1 MVIAKEN
8 RLALRFAVLAAAL
21 VASLALALFK
31 ANGQDAKA
39 WSKMKAD
46 VNLFV
51 ANDLGR
57 NGYYQQRPIAELMG
71 NMAEEIGPE
80 CVLAVGDVH
89 HFNGVVSVD
98 DPLWTSNYELIYAHP
113 ELMIDWLPVLGNHE
127 YRGNTQAVLD
137 YAQRSRRWVM
147 PARYY
152 SRVYENDGTTVRVV
166 MIDTTPLIE
175 KYRNDSI
182 TYPDACKQDIDAQL
196 QWLDATLKAARED
209 WVIVLGHHPVYAQT
223 SKSDSERADMQRV
236 LLPVLRRYGNVA
248 MYVCGH
254 IHNFQHLRV
263 AGDAIDYVVNS
274 AGSLSRKVKAVEG
287 TQFCSPE
294 AGFSVISAN
303 KNSLA
308 LYMIDGKG
316 VAINKVEHRK

>member
-8 RLALRFAVLAAAL
+8 RLALRFAVLAVAL

-57 NGYYQQRPIAELMG
+57 NCYYQQRPIAELMG

-89 HFNGVVSVD
+89 HLNRVVSVGE
-98 DPLWTSNYELIYAHP
+98 PLLTSNYESIYTHP

-175 KYRNDSI
+175 KYRTDSI
-182 TYPDACKQDIDAQL
+182 GYPDACKQDIDAQL
-196 QWLDATLKAARED
+196 QWLDATLKAACED
-209 WVIVLGHHPVYAQT
+209 WVIVLGHHPVFAQT

-263 AGDAIDYVVNS
+263 AGDGIDYVVNS
-274 AGSLSRKVKAVEG
+274 AGALARKVKAVDG

-303 KNSLA
+303 KQSLA
-308 LYMIDGKG
+308 LYMIDGRG
-316 VAINKVEHRK
+316 VAINKVEQRK

>member
-98 DPLWTSNYELIYAHP
+98 DPLWTSNYESIYAHP

-182 TYPDACKQDIDAQL
+182 TYPDACKQNNDAQL

-254 IHNFQHLRV
+254 IHNFQHLRM

-287 TQFCSPE
+287 TLFCSPE

>member
-98 DPLWTSNYELIYAHP
+98 DPLWTSNYESIYAHP

-137 YAQRSRRWVM
+137 YAQRSRRWVI

-254 IHNFQHLRV
+254 IHNFQHLRM

-303 KNSLA
+303 KYSLA

-316 VAINKVEHRK
+316 VAINKVEHKK

>member
-8 RLALRFAVLAAAL
+8 RLALRFAVLAATL

-98 DPLWTSNYELIYAHP
+98 DPLWTSNYESIYAHP

-175 KYRNDSI
+175 KYRTDSI
-182 TYPDACKQDIDAQL
+182 GYPDACKQDIDAQL
-196 QWLDATLKAARED
+196 QWLDATLKAACED
-209 WVIVLGHHPVYAQT
+209 WVIVLGHHPVFAQT

-263 AGDAIDYVVNS
+263 AGDGIDYVVHS
-274 AGSLSRKVKAVEG
+274 AGALARKVKAVDG

-303 KNSLA
+303 KQSLA
-308 LYMIDGKG
+308 LYMIDGRG
-316 VAINKVEHRK
+316 VTINKVEQRK

>member
-182 TYPDACKQDIDAQL
+182 TYPDACKQNNDAQL

-263 AGDAIDYVVNS
+263 AGDGIDYVVNS
-274 AGSLSRKVKAVEG
+274 AGALARKVKAVDG

-303 KNSLA
+303 KNSLTM
-308 LYMIDGKG
+308 YMIDGKG

>member
-1 MVIAKEN
+1 MIITKEN
-8 RLALRFAVLAAAL
+8 RLTLRLALLATAL
-21 VASLALALFK
+21 VASLALAVFN
-31 ANGQDAKA
+31 ANAQDAKA

-57 NGYYQQRPIAELMG
+57 NGYYQQRPIADLMG

-98 DPLWTSNYELIYAHP
+98 DPLWTSNYESIYAHP

-196 QWLDATLKAARED
+196 QWLDATLKAACED
-209 WVIVLGHHPVYAQT
+209 WVIVLGHHPVFAQT

-263 AGDAIDYVVNS
+263 AGDGIDYVVNS
-274 AGSLSRKVKAVEG
+274 AGALARKVKAVDG

-303 KNSLA
+303 KQSLA
-308 LYMIDGKG
+308 LYMIDGRG
-316 VAINKVEHRK
+316 VAINKVEQRK

>member
-98 DPLWTSNYELIYAHP
+98 DPLWTSNYESIYAHP

-182 TYPDACKQDIDAQL
+182 TYPDACKQNNDAQL

-254 IHNFQHLRV
+254 IHNFQHLRM

-316 VAINKVEHRK
+316 VAINKVEHSK

>member
-8 RLALRFAVLAAAL
+8 RLALRFAVLASAL

-182 TYPDACKQDIDAQL
+182 TYPDACKQNNDAQL

-236 LLPVLRRYGNVA
+236 LLPVLHRYGNVA

-254 IHNFQHLRV
+254 IHNFQHLRM

>member
-98 DPLWTSNYELIYAHP
+98 DPLWTSNYESIYAHP

-182 TYPDACKQDIDAQL
+182 TYPDACKQNNDAQL

-254 IHNFQHLRV
+254 IHNFQHLRM

>member
-98 DPLWTSNYELIYAHP
+98 DPLWTSNYESIYAHP

-147 PARYY
+147 HTRYY

-236 LLPVLRRYGNVA
+236 LLPVLHRYGNVA

-254 IHNFQHLRV
+254 IHNFQHLRM

>member
-1 MVIAKEN
+1 MIITKEN
-8 RLALRFAVLAAAL
+8 RLTLRLALLATAL
-21 VASLALALFK
+21 VASLALAVFN
-31 ANGQDAKA
+31 ANAQDAKA
-39 WSKMKAD
+39 WKKLKAD

-57 NGYYQQRPIAELMG
+57 NGYYQQRPIADLMG

-89 HFNGVVSVD
+89 HFNGVASVD
-98 DPLWTSNYELIYAHP
+98 DPLWTSNYESIYSHP

-127 YRGNTQAVLD
+127 YRGNTRAVLD
-137 YAQRSRRWVM
+137 YSLRSRRWVM
-147 PARYY
+147 RGRYY
-152 SRVYENDGTTVRVV
+152 SRVYESHGTTVRVV

-175 KYRNDSI
+175 KYRTDSI
-182 TYPDACKQDIDAQL
+182 TYPDACKQDIAEQL

-209 WVIVLGHHPVYAQT
+209 WVIVLGHHPVFAQT
-223 SKSDSERADMQRV
+223 PKADSERADMQRV

-263 AGDAIDYVVNS
+263 AGDGIDYVVNS

-303 KNSLA
+303 KQSLA
-308 LYMIDGKG
+308 LYMIDGRG
-316 VAINKVEHRK
+316 VTINKVEHRK

>member
-8 RLALRFAVLAAAL
+8 RLALRFAVLAATL

-182 TYPDACKQDIDAQL
+182 TYPDACKQNNDAQL

-263 AGDAIDYVVNS
+263 AGDGIDYVVNS
-274 AGSLSRKVKAVEG
+274 AGSLARKVKAVDG

-303 KNSLA
+303 KQSLA

-316 VAINKVEHRK
+316 VAINKVEQRK

>member
-182 TYPDACKQDIDAQL
+182 TYPDACKQNNDAQL

-254 IHNFQHLRV
+254 IHNFQHLRM

>member
-8 RLALRFAVLAAAL
+8 RLALRFVVLAAAL

-89 HFNGVVSVD
+89 HFNGVASVD
-98 DPLWTSNYELIYAHP
+98 DPLWTSNYESIYTHP

-127 YRGNTQAVLD
+127 YRGNTCAVLD

-175 KYRNDSI
+175 KYRTDSI
-182 TYPDACKQDIDAQL
+182 GYPDACKQDIDAQL
-196 QWLDATLKAARED
+196 QWLDATLKAACED
-209 WVIVLGHHPVYAQT
+209 WVIVLGHHPVFAQT

-263 AGDAIDYVVNS
+263 AGDGIDYVVNS
-274 AGSLSRKVKAVEG
+274 AGALARKVKAVDG

-303 KNSLA
+303 KQSLA
-308 LYMIDGKG
+308 LYMIDGRG
-316 VAINKVEHRK
+316 VAINKVEQRK

>member
-8 RLALRFAVLAAAL
+8 RLALRFAVLASAL

-89 HFNGVVSVD
+89 HFNGVASVD

-182 TYPDACKQDIDAQL
+182 TYPDACKQNNDAQL

-263 AGDAIDYVVNS
+263 AGDGIDYVVNS
-274 AGSLSRKVKAVEG
+274 AGSLSRKVNAVEG

>member
-31 ANGQDAKA
+31 AKGQDAKA

-182 TYPDACKQDIDAQL
+182 TYPDACKQNNDAQL

-236 LLPVLRRYGNVA
+236 LLPVLHRYGNVA

-254 IHNFQHLRV
+254 IHNFQHLRM

-308 LYMIDGKG
+308 LYMIDGRG
-316 VAINKVEHRK
+316 VAINKVEQRK

>member
-1 MVIAKEN
+1 M
-8 RLALRFAVLAAAL
+8 
-21 VASLALALFK
+21 
-31 ANGQDAKA
+31 
-39 WSKMKAD
+39 
-46 VNLFV
+46 
-51 ANDLGR
+51 
-57 NGYYQQRPIAELMG
+57 
-71 NMAEEIGPE
+71 
-80 CVLAVGDVH
+80 LAVGDVH
-89 HFNGVVSVD
+89 HFNGVASVD
-98 DPLWTSNYELIYAHP
+98 DPLWTSNYESIYIHP

-127 YRGNTQAVLD
+127 YRGNTCAVLD

-175 KYRNDSI
+175 KYRTDSI
-182 TYPDACKQDIDAQL
+182 GYPDACKQDIDAQL
-196 QWLDATLKAARED
+196 QWLDATLKAACED
-209 WVIVLGHHPVYAQT
+209 WVIVLGHHPVFAQT

-263 AGDAIDYVVNS
+263 AGDGIDYVVNS
-274 AGSLSRKVKAVEG
+274 AGALARKVKAVDG

-303 KNSLA
+303 KQSLA
-308 LYMIDGKG
+308 LYMIDGRG
-316 VAINKVEHRK
+316 VAINKVEQRK

>member
-98 DPLWTSNYELIYAHP
+98 DPLWTSNYESIYAHP

-236 LLPVLRRYGNVA
+236 LLPVLHRYGNVA

-254 IHNFQHLRV
+254 IHNFQHLRM

>member
-182 TYPDACKQDIDAQL
+182 TYPDACKQNNDAQL

-254 IHNFQHLRV
+254 IHNFQHLRM

-274 AGSLSRKVKAVEG
+274 AGSLSRKVKAVDG

-303 KNSLA
+303 KQSLA
-308 LYMIDGKG
+308 LYMIDGRG
-316 VAINKVEHRK
+316 VAINKVEQRK

>member
-98 DPLWTSNYELIYAHP
+98 DPLWTSNYESIYAHP

-182 TYPDACKQDIDAQL
+182 TYPDACKQNNDAQL

-223 SKSDSERADMQRV
+223 SKADSERADMQRV
-236 LLPVLRRYGNVA
+236 LLPVLHRYGNVA

-254 IHNFQHLRV
+254 IHNFQHLRM

>member
-98 DPLWTSNYELIYAHP
+98 DPLWTSNYESIYAHP

-182 TYPDACKQDIDAQL
+182 TYPDACKQNNDAQL

-236 LLPVLRRYGNVA
+236 LLPVLHRYGNVA

-263 AGDAIDYVVNS
+263 AGDGIDYVVNS
-274 AGSLSRKVKAVEG
+274 AGALARKVKAVDG

-303 KNSLA
+303 KNSLTM
-308 LYMIDGKG
+308 YMIDGKG

>member
-98 DPLWTSNYELIYAHP
+98 DPLWTSNYESIYAHP

-182 TYPDACKQDIDAQL
+182 TYPDACKQNNDAQL

-236 LLPVLRRYGNVA
+236 LLPVLHRYGNVA

-254 IHNFQHLRV
+254 IHNFQHLRM

>member
-8 RLALRFAVLAAAL
+8 RLALRFAVLASAL

-57 NGYYQQRPIAELMG
+57 NGYYQQRPIADLMG

-98 DPLWTSNYELIYAHP
+98 DPLWTSNYESIYAHP

-182 TYPDACKQDIDAQL
+182 TYPDACKQNNDAQL

-254 IHNFQHLRV
+254 IHNFQHLRM

>member
-98 DPLWTSNYELIYAHP
+98 DPLWTSNYESIYAHP

-182 TYPDACKQDIDAQL
+182 TYPDACKQNNDAQL

-254 IHNFQHLRV
+254 IHNFQHLRM

-294 AGFSVISAN
+294 AGFSAISAN

-316 VAINKVEHRK
+316 VAINKVEHGK

>member
-98 DPLWTSNYELIYAHP
+98 DPLWTSNYESIYAHP

-182 TYPDACKQDIDAQL
+182 TYPDACKQNNDAQL

-254 IHNFQHLRV
+254 IHNFQHLRM

-303 KNSLA
+303 KNSLTM
-308 LYMIDGKG
+308 YMIDGKG
-316 VAINKVEHRK
+316 VAINKVEQRK

>member
-8 RLALRFAVLAAAL
+8 RLALRFAVLAVAL

-98 DPLWTSNYELIYAHP
+98 DPLWTSNYESIYAHP

-152 SRVYENDGTTVRVV
+152 SRIYENDGTTVRVV

-263 AGDAIDYVVNS
+263 AGDGIDYVVNS

>member
-98 DPLWTSNYELIYAHP
+98 DPLWTSNYESIYAHP

-137 YAQRSRRWVM
+137 YAQRSRRWVI

-236 LLPVLRRYGNVA
+236 LLPVLHRYGNVA

-254 IHNFQHLRV
+254 IHNFQHLRM

>member
-8 RLALRFAVLAAAL
+8 RLALRFAVLAATL

-98 DPLWTSNYELIYAHP
+98 DPLWTSNYESIYAHP

-175 KYRNDSI
+175 KYRTDSI
-182 TYPDACKQDIDAQL
+182 GYPDACKQDIDAQL
-196 QWLDATLKAARED
+196 QWLDATLKAACED
-209 WVIVLGHHPVYAQT
+209 WVIVLGHHPVFAQT

-254 IHNFQHLRV
+254 IHNFQHLRM

>member
-8 RLALRFAVLAAAL
+8 RLALRFAVLASAL

-31 ANGQDAKA
+31 ADGQDAKA

-98 DPLWTSNYELIYAHP
+98 DPLWTSNYESIYAHP

-182 TYPDACKQDIDAQL
+182 TYPDACKQNNDAQL

-236 LLPVLRRYGNVA
+236 LLPVLHRYGNVA

-254 IHNFQHLRV
+254 IHNFQHLRM

>member
-8 RLALRFAVLAAAL
+8 RLALRFAVLASAL

-89 HFNGVVSVD
+89 HFNGVASVD

-137 YAQRSRRWVM
+137 YAQRSRRWLM

-182 TYPDACKQDIDAQL
+182 TYPDACKQNNDAQL

-254 IHNFQHLRV
+254 IHNFQHLRM

>member
-8 RLALRFAVLAAAL
+8 RLALRFVVLAAAL

-182 TYPDACKQDIDAQL
+182 TYPDACKQNNDAQL

-236 LLPVLRRYGNVA
+236 LLPVLHRYGNVA

-254 IHNFQHLRV
+254 IHNFQHLRM

-274 AGSLSRKVKAVEG
+274 AGSLARKVKAVDG
-287 TQFCSPE
+287 MVFCSPE
-294 AGFSVISAN
+294 PGFSVMAAD
-303 KNSLA
+303 KKVLT
-308 LYMIDGKG
+308 LYMIDKNG
-316 VAINKVEHRK
+316 VVIHKVEHIK

>member
-8 RLALRFAVLAAAL
+8 RLALRFAVLASAL

-98 DPLWTSNYELIYAHP
+98 DPLWTSNYESIYAHP

-152 SRVYENDGTTVRVV
+152 SRIYENDGTTVRVV

-263 AGDAIDYVVNS
+263 AGDGIDYVVNS

>member
-1 MVIAKEN
+1 
-8 RLALRFAVLAAAL
+8 
-21 VASLALALFK
+21 
-31 ANGQDAKA
+31 
-39 WSKMKAD
+39 
-46 VNLFV
+46 
-51 ANDLGR
+51 
-57 NGYYQQRPIAELMG
+57 
-71 NMAEEIGPE
+71 MAEEIGPE

-98 DPLWTSNYELIYAHP
+98 DPLWTSNYESIYAHP

-182 TYPDACKQDIDAQL
+182 TYPDACKQNNDAQL

-236 LLPVLRRYGNVA
+236 LLPVLHRYGNVA

-254 IHNFQHLRV
+254 IHNFQHLRM

>member
-8 RLALRFAVLAAAL
+8 RLALRFAVLASAL

-98 DPLWTSNYELIYAHP
+98 DPLWTSNYESIYAHP

-182 TYPDACKQDIDAQL
+182 TYPDACKQNNDAQL

-254 IHNFQHLRV
+254 IHNFQHLRM

-294 AGFSVISAN
+294 AGFSAISAN

-316 VAINKVEHRK
+316 VAINKVEHGK

>member
-1 MVIAKEN
+1 MIITKEN
-8 RLALRFAVLAAAL
+8 RLTLRLALLATAL

-98 DPLWTSNYELIYAHP
+98 DPLWTSNYESIYAHP

-263 AGDAIDYVVNS
+263 AGDGIDYVVNS
-274 AGSLSRKVKAVEG
+274 AGALARKVKAVDG

-303 KNSLA
+303 KQSLA
-308 LYMIDGKG
+308 LYMIDGRG
-316 VAINKVEHRK
+316 VAINKVEQRK

>member
-8 RLALRFAVLAAAL
+8 RLALRFVVLAAAL

-182 TYPDACKQDIDAQL
+182 TYPDACKQNNDAQL

-236 LLPVLRRYGNVA
+236 LLPVLHRYGNVA

-254 IHNFQHLRV
+254 IHNFQHLRM

-303 KNSLA
+303 KQSLA
-308 LYMIDGKG
+308 LYMIDGRG
-316 VAINKVEHRK
+316 VAINKVEQRK

>member
-31 ANGQDAKA
+31 AKGQDAKA

-182 TYPDACKQDIDAQL
+182 TYPDACKQNNDAQL

-236 LLPVLRRYGNVA
+236 LLPVLHRYGNVA

-254 IHNFQHLRV
+254 IHNFQHLRM

>member
-98 DPLWTSNYELIYAHP
+98 DPLWTSNYESIYAHP

-182 TYPDACKQDIDAQL
+182 TYPDACKQNNDAQL

-254 IHNFQHLRV
+254 IHNFQHLRM

-287 TQFCSPE
+287 TLFCSPE

-316 VAINKVEHRK
+316 VAINKVEQRK

>member
-98 DPLWTSNYELIYAHP
+98 DPLWTSNYESIYAHP

-182 TYPDACKQDIDAQL
+182 TYPDACKQNNDAQL

-236 LLPVLRRYGNVA
+236 LLPVLHRYGNVA

-254 IHNFQHLRV
+254 IHNFQHLRM

-303 KNSLA
+303 KNSLTM
-308 LYMIDGKG
+308 YMIDGKG